1 MKPAIRPLALAV
13 GVACAGMAQ
22 AQQQSAQP
30 PVTQLE
36 SITVSA
42 SPFGQTTQ
50 QMTTPTDVLGGN
62 SFIMGRQGGL
72 GDALGGLAGVRSD
85 TFGAGAS
92 RPVIRGQTA
101 PRVSVVSDGS
111 EVMDA
116 SRISPDHVVDVEP
129 MLAERLEVLRGPATL
144 LYGGGAIGGVVNVI
158 DNKIPTRLPQN
169 GIEGSVDVRGSTGDK
184 ARTGAFSLT
193 AGAGRVA
200 IHAEGVKRRTD
211 DYRVPKWEEAK
222 LDNSFDDT
230 ARGSV
235 GVSFLGDDGF
245 IGLAYTHTDREYG
258 IPGHEHSDEH
268 CETNGGNTLICHS
281 HGGGGGGHSHDH
293 EPVWIESE
301 SKRLDLRGEYRLP
314 AAGIERIRVRS
325 GWTDYKH
332 DEFEDGNAET
342 SFKNRGFDTRV
353 EAEHRE
359 IAGWRGV
366 VGVQGARSTFSTTG
380 EEAFMPRSRTTSSGL
395 FVLESYQLDNWR
407 FDLGVRHD
415 RKSVNPDGGL
425 RKRSFNATSFSGATI
440 VDLTPAYSVSLNLSN
455 THRLP
460 ETQELYA
467 NAQASGVYTDV
478 VHMATNTIERGNPN
492 LNKETSRN
500 IGLTLRKHAGDL
512 TFSTSVFHNQV
523 KDYIY
528 AHTLDQDHDL
538 RLVEYRQHDAKFT
551 GVEAEVDFKVM
562 QSVSVGV
569 FGDVVRGRLKAG
581 NGDLPRI
588 PAARAGVRTKF
599 NWQNWTGDVEVSR
612 VFRQN
617 RIADFEE
624 RTGGYNMVNMGVA
637 YNLRMG
643 PADLSVYLRGTNLF
657 NTLALNHA
665 SYLAHTAPL
674 PGRRVMLGV
683 RADF

>member
-13 GVACAGMAQ
+13 GMACAGLAQ
-22 AQQQSAQP
+22 AQQQGVPA

-72 GDALGGLAGVRSD
+72 GDALGGLPGVRSD

-158 DNKIPTRLPQN
+158 DNKIPTRLPGN

-184 ARTGAFSLT
+184 ARTGAFNLT
-193 AGAGRVA
+193 AGAGNVA

-211 DYRVPKWEEAK
+211 DYRVPDWEESRLA
-222 LDNSFDDT
+222 NSFDDT
-230 ARGSV
+230 ARGSF

-258 IPGHEHSDEH
+258 IPGHEHLECHPHSS
-268 CETNGGNTLICHS
+268 TTLGCHS
-281 HGGGGGGHSHDH
+281 HGGHGHDH

-314 AAGIERIRVRS
+314 AASGIERIRVRS

-332 DEFEDGNAET
+332 EEIDSGTVET
-342 SFKNRGFDTRV
+342 TFKNRGFDTRV
-353 EAEHRE
+353 EAEHAP

-366 VGVQGARSTFSTTG
+366 VGVQAARSTFNAQGS
-380 EEAFMPRSRTTSSGL
+380 EAFLPRSRTTSAGL
-395 FVLESYQLDNWR
+395 FMLESYQLDDWR
-407 FDLGVRHD
+407 FDVGVRHD
-415 RKSVNPDGGL
+415 RKSVTPDGDQ

-440 VDLTPAYSVSLNLSN
+440 LDLTPAYALSLTLSH

-460 ETQELYA
+460 DMQELYA
-467 NAQASGVYTDV
+467 NAWDGGHV
-478 VHMATNTIERGNPN
+478 ATRTHEFGNPN

-500 IGLTLRKHAGDL
+500 VGVTLRKHAGDL
-512 TFSTSVFHNQV
+512 TFSGSVFHNQV

-528 AHTLDQDHDL
+528 AHTLHRVNDE
-538 RLVEYRQHDAKFT
+538 RLIEYRQHDAKFT
-551 GVEAEVDFKVM
+551 GVEAEVDYRIAR
-562 QSVSVGV
+562 SVSVGV
-569 FGDVVRGRLKAG
+569 FGDVVRGRLKDG
-581 NGDLPRI
+581 DGDLPRI
-588 PAARAGVRTKF
+588 PAARAGVRTKV
-599 NWQNWTGDVEVSR
+599 NWQNWSGDVEVYR

-637 YNLRMG
+637 YNLRLG
-643 PADLSVYLRGTNLF
+643 PSDISVYLRGTNLF
-657 NTLALNHA
+657 NTLALNHT